1 MTREVK
7 VNRVLTDLSYTGY
20 TPELVRCEARLLIE
34 ELNKENEN
42 YKEVFAKLKKRIN
55 YMFQNEPI
63 NSAEYD
69 YYIGK
74 LNELLNEVE

>member
-1 MTREVK
+1 MTREEK
-7 VNRVLTDLSYTGY
+7 VNRVLTDLSYTCY